1 MKQNNTTK
9 LVLILAFLALSIF
22 YLQFTVR
29 NVLQNRYIDS
39 LEGQARITYI
49 EENQE
54 SINNLRERTLNLGL
68 DLQGGMHVA
77 LEIRTPQLL
86 IDLANEGTDS
96 LLINSI
102 SAADLASVANNTDII
117 DEFVSE
123 FESRDSEARLSR
135 YYRNDGLNITRRST
149 NEEIRDYLRNQRD
162 AAIDRAIEI
171 VRTRV
176 DRFGVTEPSIVKQG
190 ANRIIVELPG
200 VDDET
205 RVRNLLRGAA
215 RLEFHLTADQN
226 EMSAALNRIITYY
239 NSEQNVTRALQG
251 DTSPQAPAV
260 ADTTAAQN
268 DVAAADT
275 TSSDEVAADTTN
287 NAAGN
292 PLIQVILPANDGIS
306 LGTVAGRD
314 TARVNKLMSA
324 PAVRAMLPR
333 NTKLLWTAKPVF
345 TDESGMGFYN
355 LLPVRSEAEL
365 TGEVITEARP
375 DFDPFTNAPQVSMR
389 MNTEGAR
396 VWSRV
401 TGANIGK
408 PIAIVLDNL
417 VYTYP
422 NVQNKISDGNSSIT
436 GIGSLT
442 EAEDLVNILMS
453 GALPAPLDI
462 VEERTVGPSLGA
474 TSIRQG
480 FLSVV
485 LGLAIVAVF
494 MFFYYKMAGLVAV
507 IALLLNIVFLLG
519 IMAAFRATLT
529 LPGIAGIVLTIGMA
543 VDANVLIF
551 ERIREELDSGKSYKA
566 AVEAGFA
573 NALSAILD
581 SNITTFL
588 TGAILYSFGV
598 GPIKGFAVTLMAGIV
613 ASLFSAL
620 VITRL
625 LVDTL
630 TRKKAISLG

>member
-9 LVLILAFLALSIF
+9 LVFVLAFLALSLY

-29 NVLQNRYIDS
+29 NVLQNRHIDS
-39 LEGQARITYI
+39 LEGQAKTDYI
-49 EENQE
+49 NSNFE
-54 SINNLRERTLNLGL
+54 SITSLRERTLNLGL

-86 IDLANEGTDS
+86 VDLANEGVDS
-96 LLINSI
+96 LLTSSI
-102 SAADLASVANNTDII
+102 AAADAASVENNTDIV
-117 DEFVSE
+117 DEFVAE
-123 FESRDSEARLSR
+123 FERRDPEARLSR

-149 NEEIRDYLRNQRD
+149 NAEIRDYLKSQRD
-162 AAIDRAIEI
+162 GAIDRAIEI

-215 RLEFHLTADQN
+215 RLEFHLTADQT
-226 EMSAALNRIITYY
+226 EMTSALNRVITFY
-239 NSEQNVTRALQG
+239 NTKDNADRAL
-251 DTSPQAPAV
+251 AAV
-260 ADTTAAQN
+260 DASEMVVDTTAIAM
-268 DVAAADT
+268 ATADSAVT
-275 TSSDEVAADTTN
+275 DSANVSS
-287 NAAGN
+287 N
-292 PLIQVILPANDGIS
+292 PLIQMILPANDGVSI
-306 LGTVAGRD
+306 GTVAGRD
-314 TARVNKLMSA
+314 TATVNRLFSY
-324 PAVRAMLPR
+324 PAARAMLPR
-333 NTKLLWTAKPVF
+333 DTKLLWTAKPVF
-345 TDESGMGFYN
+345 TDEAGMNFYN
-355 LLPVRSEAEL
+355 LLPVRAQAEL
-365 TGEVITEARP
+365 TGETITEARP
-375 DFDPFTNAPQVSMR
+375 DFDQFTNAPQVSMK
-389 MNTEGAR
+389 MNAEGSR
-396 VWSRV
+396 IWSRV

-422 NVQNKISDGNSSIT
+422 NVISKISDGNSSIT
-436 GIGSLT
+436 GVGSLV

-462 VEERTVGPSLGA
+462 VEERTVGPTLGA

-485 LGLAIVAVF
+485 LALALVALF
-494 MFFYYKMAGLVAV
+494 MFFYYRVSGLFAV
-507 IALLLNIVFLLG
+507 IALLLNIVLLLG

-551 ERIREELDSGKSYKA
+551 ERIREELDSGKSFRS

-613 ASLFSAL
+613 SSLFTAL
-620 VITRL
+620 IVTRL
-625 LVDTL
+625 LFDTF